1 MNATRSTKCEAHLYS
16 ATVPL
21 WKPILFTA
29 MAGGT
34 GWGIRGQYGHE
45 NGAMIAG
52 ALVALTVCFLFA
64 RKMPI
69 DHLVRAAAL
78 GIIAMGFGGS
88 MTYGETIGL
97 THDHE
102 LHEIAINWPALR
114 WGMLGLAIKG
124 GIWISFFGLML
135 GMGLSGR
142 RYALRDM
149 TALMFAAIGA
159 YFVGINSINYPFN
172 PFPLDSPDRALPF
185 LYFSDHWQWEP
196 ISQIKPRFENWGG
209 MLLALV
215 LVFVYA
221 AWWMKDKL
229 ARNMALWGGLAGALG
244 FPAGQCLQAYH
255 QLGKDA
261 FTTGIWPHL
270 SLNWWNVME
279 TTFGTIMGALIGL
292 GFWLNRR
299 KIGAMLDSDSVGAT
313 LKYIPIPA
321 EITLVA
327 IHVTLNAYLEF
338 STFEPIEVLYDL
350 GLVMGIIPIV
360 LIFGGRM
367 GPYLVI
373 FPIILQTIAG
383 KDVRD
388 IVYRQITHED
398 GTKERIYNEA
408 AQIHVPFLAENV
420 HLPFIVGWC
429 IYFIIPM
436 SIALFSAWHFYK
448 KHQTQSCDPAFA
460 GNALIIMGWLFFY
473 LNWAFFGYP
482 WPWEGWGPWPW
493 QKWGGPNSTGTF
505 FLVSMMTLTA
515 MVVKGKKQN
524 AAYEDSD

>member
-1 MNATRSTKCEAHLYS
+1 
-16 ATVPL
+16 
-21 WKPILFTA
+21 
-29 MAGGT
+29 
-34 GWGIRGQYGHE
+34 
-45 NGAMIAG
+45 
-52 ALVALTVCFLFA
+52 
-64 RKMPI
+64 
-69 DHLVRAAAL
+69 
-78 GIIAMGFGGS
+78 
-88 MTYGETIGL
+88 
-97 THDHE
+97 
-102 LHEIAINWPALR
+102 
-114 WGMLGLAIKG
+114 
-124 GIWISFFGLML
+124 
-135 GMGLSGR
+135 
-142 RYALRDM
+142 
-149 TALMFAAIGA
+149 
-159 YFVGINSINYPFN
+159 
-172 PFPLDSPDRALPF
+172 
-185 LYFSDHWQWEP
+185 
-196 ISQIKPRFENWGG
+196 
-209 MLLALV
+209 
-215 LVFVYA
+215 
-221 AWWMKDKL
+221 
-229 ARNMALWGGLAGALG
+229 
-244 FPAGQCLQAYH
+244 
-255 QLGKDA
+255 
-261 FTTGIWPHL
+261 
-270 SLNWWNVME
+270 
-279 TTFGTIMGALIGL
+279 
-292 GFWLNRR
+292 
-299 KIGAMLDSDSVGAT
+299 
-313 LKYIPIPA
+313 
-321 EITLVA
+321 
-327 IHVTLNAYLEF
+327 
-338 STFEPIEVLYDL
+338 
-350 GLVMGIIPIV
+350 
-360 LIFGGRM
+360 M